1 MDQVYIEWFS
11 FDRILSS
18 WTRVVLTLLDAE
30 VRHDEDDGVSG
41 EDVVAAVDVLAVDGE
56 AAAGEDGD
64 HPVDHEDGGDVARLL
79 GTLVARVRP
88 EHDTFSA

>member
-1 MDQVYIEWFS
+1 MVQFRQHFVQLDE
-11 FDRILSS
+11 
-18 WTRVVLTLLDAE
+18 RVVLTLLDAE
-30 VRHDEDDGVSG
+30 VSHDEDDGVSG

-79 GTLVARVRP
+79 GALVARVRP
-88 EHDTFSA
+88 EHATFSA

>member
-1 MDQVYIEWFS
+1 MKA
-11 FDRILSS
+11 LSQKDFS
-18 WTRVVLTLLDAE
+18 WTRELLLTLLDAE
-30 VRHDEDDGVSG
+30 VSHDEDDGVSG

-79 GTLVARVRP
+79 GALVARVRP